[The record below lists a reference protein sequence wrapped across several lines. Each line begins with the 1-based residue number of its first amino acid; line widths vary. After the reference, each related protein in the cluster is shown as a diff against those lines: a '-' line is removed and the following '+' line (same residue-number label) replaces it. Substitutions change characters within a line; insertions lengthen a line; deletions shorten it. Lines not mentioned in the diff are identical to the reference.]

1 MGVKKEEK
9 KTLKTDK
16 TEKISKFALKLSEL
30 RKERGISQKN
40 CLLYTSSGK
49 FNIVTRFLP
58 VLVHRS

>member
-30 RKERGISQKN
+30 RKERGISQKKSCN
-40 CLLYTSSGK
+40 RPWNFTGTFKPL
-49 FNIVTRFLP
+49 
-58 VLVHRS
+58 

>member
-30 RKERGISQKN
+30 RRERGISQN
-40 CLLYTSSGK
+40 QVR
-49 FNIVTRFLP
+49 IP
-58 VLVHRS
+58 

>member
-30 RKERGISQKN
+30 RRERGIRPWNFTGTFKP
-40 CLLYTSSGK
+40 L
-49 FNIVTRFLP
+49 
-58 VLVHRS
+58 

>member
-30 RKERGISQKN
+30 RRERHKPKESRNRPWNFTGTFKP
-40 CLLYTSSGK
+40 L
-49 FNIVTRFLP
+49 
-58 VLVHRS
+58 